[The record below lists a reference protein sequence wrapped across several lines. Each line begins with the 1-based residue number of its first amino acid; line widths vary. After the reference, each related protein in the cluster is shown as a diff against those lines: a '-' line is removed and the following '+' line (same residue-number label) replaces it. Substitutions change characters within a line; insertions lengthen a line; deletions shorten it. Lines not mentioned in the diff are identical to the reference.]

1 MVGGSFLAW
10 PEGGVFSRADGLVFV
25 GGDGEISDV
34 GERGGPPHWLM
45 KDSTRERGILH
56 HRCYPETLFL
66 QSCACPARFDA
77 RLQQLSMQGRSGML
91 TVPGTTETGGGALSV
106 AVSDWGYHRRNERT
120 SLLQRGESEEVESE
134 EEENE

>member
-45 KDSTRERGILH
+45 KDSTALYGQPSMAREINNDGGDRVPPWLAPSCTFPRTARARHIAPPLLSRNAILTEL
-56 HRCYPETLFL
+56 RLP
-66 QSCACPARFDA
+66 CPI
-77 RLQQLSMQGRSGML
+77 
-91 TVPGTTETGGGALSV
+91 
-106 AVSDWGYHRRNERT
+106 
-120 SLLQRGESEEVESE
+120 
-134 EEENE
+134 